1 MNMGEQ
7 ETLITVALPE
17 ATRANSALGG
27 LDNKVLDNYD
37 LRFILEI
44 YQGENCYRMESI
56 GQEPEATFPVR
67 VVQGHEYDFVVWAD
81 FVAKDAV
88 ELADNDLYYE
98 TSNGLDEITIRNN
111 AAMTEARD
119 AYYGVAHLDAD
130 KAVSTI
136 SNITLTRPFAKVR
149 VITTD
154 LSECIEQLGLQPQEA
169 TVTYT
174 TETYDKFDARNKNV
188 WSVNSNDNVKS
199 IDYATSTP
207 VYGED
212 NLFVDYILVPQG
224 TQSTIKFDLNVT
236 NVINRSFNTDIA
248 VEANKLTTIKGNI
261 LTNGSDIKVDVNDD
275 FASETIYLEGD
286 VTLTEN
292 LVIDRPMVVRDN
304 ATAVL
309 NLNGH
314 EIINTTGT
322 ADYESEGIIVYGNLT
337 INDETGKGLI
347 EANSRA
353 IWARGN
359 YGATIT
365 INGGNYVGAHL
376 NTEVIYASGNGQI
389 EINGGTFE
397 AKELSTGHGSAT
409 NRQHIILNLH
419 NNGKDGCN
427 IVVKGGSYKN
437 FDPAN
442 NIAEN
447 PAKNFC
453 ADGYVSVANGE
464 WFDVVKGATVASV
477 EDLQKVIENAQ
488 AGDTITIASDITLT
502 ESVTIPAGVIFNGNG
517 KQINGTLVAGG
528 DITFAGHTKVTLFSA
543 GFNGN
548 EITIDE
554 GACLEITGGDR
565 STMGYNNTF
574 NITGTITD
582 AKSADKANI
591 QPSLIMPAGIS
602 ITGGNGLELNIKDAY
617 VQLGSTTSKN
627 SAANGTFTINIEN
640 SIAEFTNQLTF
651 AEPTSGKNPTFNLNV
666 NNSVLTT
673 ATKLILA
680 APNCNMVVDNST
692 IDVKT
697 YFRNSGNVELKNG
710 SVLTGNT
717 IQFGEKGGHDGKTV
731 VDASTL
737 TIKASS
743 TGHAFDGK
751 GTGSIE
757 FKNGAVGNIDYYKA
771 LTINTDVTSTFTGT
785 KVF

>member
-1 MNMGEQ
+1 MNLGEQ

-17 ATRANSALGG
+17 ATRANSAVGA
-27 LDNKVLDNYD
+27 LDNNVLENYD

-56 GQEPEATFPVR
+56 GQETEATFPVR
-67 VVQGHEYDFVVWAD
+67 VVQGHKYDFVVWAD
-81 FVAKDAV
+81 FVAKNAV
-88 ELADNDLYYE
+88 ELADNDFYYE
-98 TSNGLDEITIRNN
+98 TSNGLDEITIINN

-154 LSECIEQLGLQPQEA
+154 LSDCIEKLGLQPSTA

-199 IDYATSTP
+199 INYDPSTR
-207 VYGED
+207 VYSED

-224 TQSTIKFDLNVT
+224 TQSTVKFDLNVT
-236 NVINRSFNTDIA
+236 DVINRSFNTDIA

-261 LTNGSDIKVDVNDD
+261 LTNGSDIKVEVKDD
-275 FASETIYLEGD
+275 FVSETIYLEGD
-286 VTLTEN
+286 VTLTED
-292 LVIDRPMVVRDN
+292 LVIDRPMVVRDD

-314 EIINTTGT
+314 KIINTTGT

-337 INDETGKGLI
+337 INDETGEGLI

-389 EINGGTFE
+389 EINDGTFE
-397 AKELSTGHGSAT
+397 AKKVSTGHGSAN

-419 NNGKDGCN
+419 NNGNDGCN

-447 PAKNFC
+447 PVKNFC
-453 ADGYVSVANGE
+453 AEGYVSVANGE
-464 WFDVVKGATVASV
+464 WFEVVY
-477 EDLQKVIENAQ
+477 
-488 AGDTITIASDITLT
+488 
-502 ESVTIPAGVIFNGNG
+502 
-517 KQINGTLVAGG
+517 
-528 DITFAGHTKVTLFSA
+528 
-543 GFNGN
+543 
-548 EITIDE
+548 
-554 GACLEITGGDR
+554 TGGEAVHA
-565 STMGYNNTF
+565 MVNN
-574 NITGTITD
+574 
-582 AKSADKANI
+582 AD
-591 QPSLIMPAGIS
+591 
-602 ITGGNGLELNIKDAY
+602 ELN
-617 VQLGSTTSKN
+617 
-627 SAANGTFTINIEN
+627 AALN
-640 SIAEFTNQLTF
+640 NQ
-651 AEPTSGKNPTFNLNV
+651 NV
-666 NNSVLTT
+666 NNIYLKAGNYGTIVAKSNKTIIGSPEAKVGCVNLNGAENLKLKNINFDAANANIARSYTADKTAMPANVYSGDSTNNPQKGAFNIVIDNCSFTGTFANGGSAIAFPDHGRKNGYSGNITITNCLFNTSGSYYDVYGYYVGDQLNGHGDFVIEGNRFKSNIHPQACHIELRCYSSSTPIVLKDNVFENITSVERAIYLT
-673 ATKLILA
+673 
-680 APNCNMVVDNST
+680 D
-692 IDVKT
+692 
-697 YFRNSGNVELKNG
+697 NSGNYGPSYN
-710 SVLTGNT
+710 
-717 IQFGEKGGHDGKTV
+717 
-731 VDASTL
+731 
-737 TIKASS
+737 
-743 TGHAFDGK
+743 
-751 GTGSIE
+751 
-757 FKNGAVGNIDYYKA
+757 AVGNTYG
-771 LTINTDVTSTFTGT
+771 NN
-785 KVF
+785 

>member
-17 ATRANSALGG
+17 ATRANSAVGG
-27 LDNKVLDNYD
+27 LDNNVLENYD

-44 YQGENCYRMESI
+44 YQGEYCYRMESI
-56 GQEPEATFPVR
+56 GQETEATFPVR

-81 FVAKDAV
+81 FVAKGAV
-88 ELADNDLYYE
+88 ELAENDIFYN
-98 TSNGLDEITIRNN
+98 TNGDKGLQNITILNN

-154 LSECIEQLGLQPQEA
+154 LSDCIEKLGLQPSTA

-199 IDYATSTP
+199 INYDPSTR
-207 VYGED
+207 VYSED

-224 TQSTIKFDLNVT
+224 TQSTVKFDLNVT
-236 NVINRSFNTDIA
+236 DVINRSFNTDIA

-261 LTNGSDIKVDVNDD
+261 LTNGSDIKVEVKDD
-275 FASETIYLEGD
+275 FVSETIYLEGD
-286 VTLTEN
+286 VTLTED
-292 LVIDRPMVVRDN
+292 LVIDRPMVVRDD

-314 EIINTTGT
+314 KIINTTGT

-337 INDETGKGLI
+337 INDETGEGLI

-389 EINGGTFE
+389 EINDGTFE
-397 AKELSTGHGSAT
+397 AKKVSTGHGSAN

-447 PAKNFC
+447 PVKNFC
-453 ADGYVSVANGE
+453 AEGYVSVANGE
-464 WFDVVKGATVASV
+464 WFDVIYDSYYGYTKVSDVAGLKAALTDNTVEKIYLAAGEYDLNDQIYYLTSKKELVSDAAIKPVVKGKFVADYADLTATNIKFGRNSQSNLNLNSKNYGTYVVDNYSA
-477 EDLQKVIENAQ
+477 I
-488 AGDTITIASDITLT
+488 ITLNYA
-502 ESVTIPAGVIFNGNG
+502 AGTFEACEFDGEDEVVAINYFQDAAG
-517 KQINGTLVAGG
+517 KVLNVNNCTFTNTFIYSKVLCN
-528 DITFAGHTKVTLFSA
+528 IT
-543 GFNGN
+543 
-548 EITIDE
+548 
-554 GACLEITGGDR
+554 
-565 STMGYNNTF
+565 NNTF
-574 NITGTITD
+574 NLGNIPYGICVWPRPAGSTNSICYVVNNTLNSTYFPTENL
-582 AKSADKANI
+582 AYCQVQLLSQSTPYANLEFNI
-591 QPSLIMPAGIS
+591 QGNFGAKYTVGWANSVKFKNDGS
-602 ITGGNGLELNIKDAY
+602 ITFAD
-617 VQLGSTTSKN
+617 GSK
-627 SAANGTFTINIEN
+627 
-640 SIAEFTNQLTF
+640 
-651 AEPTSGKNPTFNLNV
+651 TFNL
-666 NNSVLTT
+666 
-673 ATKLILA
+673 
-680 APNCNMVVDNST
+680 PNLVD
-692 IDVKT
+692 
-697 YFRNSGNVELKNG
+697 
-710 SVLTGNT
+710 
-717 IQFGEKGGHDGKTV
+717 
-731 VDASTL
+731 
-737 TIKASS
+737 
-743 TGHAFDGK
+743 
-751 GTGSIE
+751 
-757 FKNGAVGNIDYYKA
+757 
-771 LTINTDVTSTFTGT
+771 
-785 KVF
+785 